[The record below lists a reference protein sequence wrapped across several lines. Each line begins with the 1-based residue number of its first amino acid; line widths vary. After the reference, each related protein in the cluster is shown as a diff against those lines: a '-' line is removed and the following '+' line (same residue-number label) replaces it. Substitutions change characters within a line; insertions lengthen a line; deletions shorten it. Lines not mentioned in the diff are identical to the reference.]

1 MKFLL
6 VGGGGREA
14 SFALNLAGAATKP
27 AGAAEIQS
35 SSGDGSSRDAPL
47 VYAVMPHENPLIA
60 DCTRRSGGDYT
71 IGNPSDPD
79 TVLEYAR
86 LHSVDYAFVNADEP
100 LANGVVDALVR
111 EGFKAVGGTK
121 SATRIEWDKV
131 YAMEMMSRLC
141 PEYTPLY
148 RVVRD
153 ERQLGDAISEFES
166 RGMHLVVK
174 PQGLTGGKGVKVMPE
189 HLASYEE
196 CARYASE
203 LLGAHGGR
211 QQVLLVEKLDGL
223 EFTIMGLTDGTHLVM
238 SPATYDYPYR
248 LEGDRGPGTGGMGC
262 FSDCD
267 TLPFLSDSDLEGCQ
281 TIMRRVIDDMR
292 ARGLGFTGV
301 LNGGFFKTAGGIRF
315 MEFNSRFG
323 DPECLNIMS
332 VLETPLSEVLARMW
346 EGTLSGDTVS
356 FANKA
361 SVCKYLVAREY
372 PSASPSASC
381 FEVDDDS
388 VGRLGV
394 TAYYASCVR
403 ADAAVDGDGCRL
415 RTWDSRSQV
424 HEPVDP
430 NFRQALDKLNRLKDK
445 MAISDTVI
453 EKAAYVYRK
462 ALDKGLARGRSTSAL
477 VASAL
482 YAACRETATPRNL
495 KDVEQATNIKRK
507 DIARCYRLLV
517 RELDPDDSNRGVDAH
532 DHTSDDVTSDTG
544 SGHTYN
550 KYRTLKRSRVVAF
563 CAASDTV
570 QGASDKVNEAIDSC
584 VRTGV
589 LEYRRD
595 IGSAQ
600 SLGAMDTRAKELG
613 ASQT

>member
-14 SFALNLAGAATKP
+14 SFALNLAGAAET
-27 AGAAEIQS
+27 Q
-35 SSGDGSSRDAPL
+35 GSPGGSRDAPL

-60 DCTRRSGGDYT
+60 DCTRRSGGDYA

-131 YAMEMMSRLC
+131 YAMEMMNRLC

-148 RVVRD
+148 RIVRD
-153 ERQLGDAISEFES
+153 ARQLGDAISEFES

-248 LEGDRGPGTGGMGC
+248 FEGDRGPGTGGMGC
-262 FSDCD
+262 FSDCG
-267 TLPFLSDSDLEGCQ
+267 TLPFLSDSDLEDCR
-281 TIMRRVIDDMR
+281 TIMQRVIDDMR
-292 ARGLGFTGV
+292 ARNLGFTGV
-301 LNGGFFKTAGGIRF
+301 LNGGFFKTVDGIRF

-332 VLETPLSEVLARMW
+332 VLETPLSEVLTRMW
-346 EGTLSGDTVS
+346 EGTLSGDAVS

-372 PSASPSASC
+372 PSASPDASG

-388 VGRLGV
+388 VNGLGV

-403 ADAAVDGDGCRL
+403 AVDDDDDDGNNNNNNNNNARDHASDYSPSDAGD
-415 RTWDSRSQV
+415 
-424 HEPVDP
+424 
-430 NFRQALDKLNRLKDK
+430 K
-445 MAISDTVI
+445 
-453 EKAAYVYRK
+453 Y
-462 ALDKGLARGRSTSAL
+462 
-477 VASAL
+477 
-482 YAACRETATPRNL
+482 
-495 KDVEQATNIKRK
+495 
-507 DIARCYRLLV
+507 
-517 RELDPDDSNRGVDAH
+517 
-532 DHTSDDVTSDTG
+532 
-544 SGHTYN
+544 TYN
-550 KYRTLKRSRVVAF
+550 KYCTLKKSRVVAF

-570 QGASDKVNEAIDSC
+570 QEASDKVNEAIDSC
-584 VRTGV
+584 VRTGG

-595 IGSAQ
+595 IGSVQ
-600 SLGAMDTRAKELG
+600 SLDAMDARAKELG
-613 ASQT
+613 ASRD

>member
-1 MKFLL
+1 M

-14 SFALNLAGAATKP
+14 SFALNLAGAAAKP
-27 AGAAEIQS
+27 TGAAEIQS
-35 SSGDGSSRDAPL
+35 PPGGSRDAPL

-60 DCTRRSGGDYT
+60 DCTRRSGGDYA

-121 SATRIEWDKV
+121 SATRVEWDKV

-141 PEYTPLY
+141 PEHTPLY
-148 RVVRD
+148 RIVQD
-153 ERQLGDAISEFES
+153 ARQLGDAISEFES
-166 RGMHLVVK
+166 RGMPLVVK

-262 FSDCD
+262 FSYCG
-267 TLPFLSDSDLEGCQ
+267 TLPFLSDSDLEDCQ
-281 TIMRRVIDDMR
+281 TIMQRVIDDMR

-301 LNGGFFKTAGGIRF
+301 LNGGFFKTADGIRF

-346 EGTLSGDTVS
+346 DGTLSGSTVS
-356 FANKA
+356 FADKA

-372 PSASPSASC
+372 PSASPDASC

-388 VGRLGV
+388 VSRLGV

-403 ADAAVDGDGCRL
+403 AVNDDDGGG
-415 RTWDSRSQV
+415 DS
-424 HEPVDP
+424 D
-430 NFRQALDKLNRLKDK
+430 
-445 MAISDTVI
+445 SD
-453 EKAAYVYRK
+453 
-462 ALDKGLARGRSTSAL
+462 S
-477 VASAL
+477 
-482 YAACRETATPRNL
+482 
-495 KDVEQATNIKRK
+495 
-507 DIARCYRLLV
+507 
-517 RELDPDDSNRGVDAH
+517 DSGAH
-532 DHTSDDVTSDTG
+532 DHTGDDG
-544 SGHTYN
+544 APGAGGGHTYN
-550 KYRTLKRSRVVAF
+550 KYRTLKKSRVVAF

-584 VRTGV
+584 VRAGV

-595 IGSAQ
+595 IGSVQ
-600 SLGAMDTRAKELG
+600 SLDAMGTRAKELG
-613 ASQT
+613 ATRT

>member
-14 SFALNLAGAATKP
+14 SFALNLAGAAAKP
-27 AGAAEIQS
+27 AGATEIQS
-35 SSGDGSSRDAPL
+35 PSGGGSRDAPL

-60 DCTRRSGGDYT
+60 DCARRSGGDCT

-196 CARYASE
+196 CAQYASE

-262 FSDCD
+262 FSDCG
-267 TLPFLSDSDLEGCQ
+267 TLPFLSDSDLEDCQ

-301 LNGGFFKTAGGIRF
+301 LNGGFFKTADGIRF

-346 EGTLSGDTVS
+346 EGTLSGGTVS
-356 FANKA
+356 FTNKA

-372 PSASPSASC
+372 PSASPDASC

-388 VGRLGV
+388 VSGLGV

-403 ADAAVDGDGCRL
+403 AVDDDDGNSDGDGN
-415 RTWDSRSQV
+415 S
-424 HEPVDP
+424 
-430 NFRQALDKLNRLKDK
+430 
-445 MAISDTVI
+445 
-453 EKAAYVYRK
+453 
-462 ALDKGLARGRSTSAL
+462 
-477 VASAL
+477 
-482 YAACRETATPRNL
+482 
-495 KDVEQATNIKRK
+495 
-507 DIARCYRLLV
+507 
-517 RELDPDDSNRGVDAH
+517 DAH
-532 DHTSDDVTSDTG
+532 VHTGDDVTSDAG
-544 SGHTYN
+544 GGGHAYN
-550 KYRTLKRSRVVAF
+550 KYRTLKKSRVVAF

-600 SLGAMDTRAKELG
+600 SLDAMDTRAKELG
-613 ASQT
+613 ASRI

>member
-14 SFALNLAGAATKP
+14 SFALNLAGAATKST
-27 AGAAEIQS
+27 GAAEIQS
-35 SSGDGSSRDAPL
+35 PSGGSRDAPL

-60 DCTRRSGGDYT
+60 DCVRRSGGDYT

-148 RVVRD
+148 RIVRD
-153 ERQLGDAISEFES
+153 ARQLGDAISEFES

-203 LLGAHGGR
+203 LLGAHDGR

-262 FSDCD
+262 FSDCG
-267 TLPFLSDSDLEGCQ
+267 TLPFLSDSDLEDCQ

-292 ARGLGFTGV
+292 ARNLGFTGV
-301 LNGGFFKTAGGIRF
+301 LNGGFFKTADGIRF

-332 VLETPLSEVLARMW
+332 VLETPLLEVLARMW
-346 EGTLSGDTVS
+346 EGTLSEDTVS

-361 SVCKYLVAREY
+361 SVCKYLVAKEY
-372 PSASPSASC
+372 PSASPDASR

-388 VGRLGV
+388 VSRLGV
-394 TAYYASCVR
+394 TTYYASCVR
-403 ADAAVDGDGCRL
+403 AVDGDGDDR
-415 RTWDSRSQV
+415 DS
-424 HEPVDP
+424 
-430 NFRQALDKLNRLKDK
+430 
-445 MAISDTVI
+445 
-453 EKAAYVYRK
+453 
-462 ALDKGLARGRSTSAL
+462 
-477 VASAL
+477 
-482 YAACRETATPRNL
+482 
-495 KDVEQATNIKRK
+495 
-507 DIARCYRLLV
+507 
-517 RELDPDDSNRGVDAH
+517 DSDAH
-532 DHTSDDVTSDTG
+532 DHAGDGGASG
-544 SGHTYN
+544 AGGGHTYN
-550 KYRTLKRSRVVAF
+550 KYRTLKKSRVVAF

-584 VRTGV
+584 VRTGG

-595 IGSAQ
+595 IGSVQ
-600 SLGAMDTRAKELG
+600 SLDAMGTRAKELG
-613 ASQT
+613 APRT